1 MTRLLKVLSSLAV
14 TAVLAL
20 GAPLA
25 ATAVASAPVADG
37 WSASTLPGGVSNLA
51 GSARAAVPA
60 DTSDFSFALY
70 AGEYYLDRDTAGHS
84 TLRTVETFV
93 AEFPDFDQ
101 NRGIIRA
108 IPNDYDGVPLNTTVE
123 SVTDSEGAPV
133 YFESTD
139 TGGFTELALGTD
151 EFVRGSQTYVISY
164 TQQNVVRAFADTND
178 DELYW
183 DTNGTG
189 FDQSFGSVA
198 ARVHVAPAIAGFLT
212 GNNACYTGAQ
222 GESGDC
228 SILQEDD
235 PDAPAT
241 AAGDPT
247 ATEPSAADPAAT
259 DPAATDPSGTLPA
272 GQMFTAEATDLGPG
286 ENLTVAIGFTAGTFV
301 QVPADYQSGSGYQ
314 PGFSAPIDASG
325 IPFGLIG
332 LALLGGVF
340 VLARVFVYPREPRG
354 RGTIIAQYSVPAGYN
369 LLEAADLIGR
379 TRSGVA
385 AEIVSLA
392 VRGKVR
398 ILDYPVSASGGDYTL
413 QLLRTDGI
421 DDQELTL
428 LATFFPGLTE
438 GAVCALGV
446 TNDPLARALTAAT
459 ADANRRNI
467 ARGWRTRPA
476 MSRAR
481 KRLIIGLGAFALLS
495 LGALGILQPPA
506 GWWFPVL
513 VLAVAAAIVAV
524 VAAQRPVQLS
534 TAGVEQRDYLTG
546 MKVYLD
552 LAEADRFRMLQSPDG
567 ALRVTVPSTVP
578 AATGTEAPNGSAA
591 AGATGG
597 VDTVELVKLYEKL
610 LPYAVLWG
618 VEREWAAELAVYY
631 EQDTTPPGW
640 FVSQNA
646 FSGMYLASALNGIVN
661 SVHTTETPTP
671 PPTSW
676 SGSSGG
682 SFSGG
687 SFGGGF
693 SGGGGGGGGGGGR

>member
-20 GAPLA
+20 GGPLA
-25 ATAVASAPVADG
+25 ASAVAPAPVEAG
-37 WSASTLPGGVSNLA
+37 WSASTAPNGVSSLV

-70 AGEYYLDRDTAGHS
+70 AGEYYLDRDAAGHS

-123 SVTDSEGAPV
+123 SVTDAEGAPV

-151 EFVRGSQTYVISY
+151 EFVRGTQTYVISY

-222 GESGDC
+222 GESDAC
-228 SILQEDD
+228 TILQEDD

-241 AAGDPT
+241 AAGDP
-247 ATEPSAADPAAT
+247 AAAEPAPT
-259 DPAATDPSGTLPA
+259 DPAVTDPSGALPA

-325 IPFGLIG
+325 IPFGLLG

-379 TRSGVA
+379 TRAAVA

-398 ILDYPVSASGGDYTL
+398 ILDYPVSASGGDFTL
-413 QLLRTDGI
+413 QLLRTDGV

-428 LATFFPGLTE
+428 LATFFPGLAE

-446 TNDPLARALTAAT
+446 TNDPLARGLAAAT
-459 ADANRRNI
+459 ADARRRNT
-467 ARGWRTRPA
+467 ARGWRTRPT
-476 MSRAR
+476 MSPAR
-481 KRLIIGLGAFALLS
+481 KRLVIGLGAFALLS

-506 GWWFPVL
+506 GWWFSVL
-513 VLAVAAAIVAV
+513 ILAVAAAIVAV

-534 TAGVEQRDYLTG
+534 AAGVEQRDYLTG

-567 ALRVTVPSTVP
+567 ALRVTVPRVVP
-578 AATGTEAPNGSAA
+578 ASAPNAANGSAA
-591 AGATGG
+591 AGSADG

-631 EQDTTPPGW
+631 EQDAAAPGW
-640 FVSQNA
+640 FVSHNSFNA
-646 FSGMYLASALNGIVN
+646 IYLASALNGIVN

-671 PPTSW
+671 PPSSW
-676 SGSSGG
+676 TGSSGG